1 MNIGTYQEPAM
12 ITSPPLPRRQLLQG
26 AAALALSALALTS
39 RSQEKP
45 LSATST
51 STAAALTPKR
61 VVFVVSNEVD
71 PGHAGFPIGYY
82 LTELAHPYWA
92 FQQRGYVMDIASP
105 NGGRVVHDAMSDPEG
120 GRFGPPQDFLSIG
133 FKHSP
138 KVKPLLEKTRKLSEV
153 KVADYDAIFVIGGLG
168 PMVTFTDNAELH
180 TLFASFYEAGKV
192 SATICHGSVILLKTR
207 LSNGRLLA
215 EGKQWTG
222 FCDTEEE
229 IVDKAYSKQVQP
241 FRIETEAKK
250 IANTTF
256 VQGPAFKPFAVR
268 DGLLISG
275 QQGSSGGRTAEFVI
289 QALES

>member
-1 MNIGTYQEPAM
+1 MH
-12 ITSPPLPRRQLLQG
+12 SLPPLSRRQTLLG
-26 AAALALSALALTS
+26 AAALTLSGLAQTS
-39 RSQEKP
+39 QSQEKSTTTTA
-45 LSATST
+45 SAPVPV
-51 STAAALTPKR
+51 PKR
-61 VVFVVSNEVD
+61 IVFVVSNEVS
-71 PGHAGFPIGYY
+71 PGPAGFPIGYY

-92 FQQRGYVMDIASP
+92 FQQRGYIMDVASP

-138 KVKPLLEKTRKLSEV
+138 KVKPLLENTKKLSDV

-168 PMVTFTDNAELH
+168 PMVTFTDNTELH
-180 TLFASFYEAGKV
+180 KLFASFYEAGKV

-207 LSNGRLLA
+207 LTNGKLLA

-222 FCDTEEE
+222 FCDAEEE

-241 FRIETEAKK
+241 FRIETEARK
-250 IANTTF
+250 IANTRF
-256 VQGPAFKPFAVR
+256 IQGPPYKPFAVR

-275 QQGSSGGRTAEFVI
+275 QQGSSGGRTGELVI

>member
-1 MNIGTYQEPAM
+1 M

-222 FCDTEEE
+222 FCDAEEE

>member
-1 MNIGTYQEPAM
+1 MNPTQ
-12 ITSPPLPRRQLLQG
+12 TLSRRHTLLG
-26 AAALALSALALTS
+26 AAALTLTS
-39 RSQEKP
+39 LPLTSQSQEK
-45 LSATST
+45 LMT
-51 STAAALTPKR
+51 TAASPSAPKR
-61 VVFVVSNEVD
+61 VIFVVSNEVNAG
-71 PGHAGFPIGYY
+71 PAGFPIGYY

-105 NGGRVVHDAMSDPEG
+105 NGGLVSHDAMSDPEG

-138 KVKPLLEKTRKLSEV
+138 KVKPLLENTKKLSDV

-168 PMVTFTDNAELH
+168 PMVTFTDNIELH

-207 LSNGRLLA
+207 LSNGKLLV

-222 FCDTEEE
+222 FCDAEEE

-250 IANTTF
+250 IANTKF
-256 VQGPAFKPFAVR
+256 VQGPAYKPFAVR

-275 QQGSSGGRTAEFVI
+275 QQGSSGGRAGELVI

>member
-1 MNIGTYQEPAM
+1 MNSSPAL
-12 ITSPPLPRRQLLQG
+12 SRRQILLG
-26 AAALALSALALTS
+26 AGALTLS
-39 RSQEKP
+39 SLPLISQSQEKTMTTI
-45 LSATST
+45 SAP
-51 STAAALTPKR
+51 ALKR
-61 VVFVVSNEVD
+61 VIFVVSNEVN
-71 PGHAGFPIGYY
+71 PGLAGFPIGYY

-92 FQQRGYVMDIASP
+92 FQQRGYTMDIASP
-105 NGGRVVHDAMSDPEG
+105 NGGRAVHDAMSDPEG
-120 GRFGPPQDFLSIG
+120 GRFGSAQDFLSIG

-138 KVKPLLEKTRKLSEV
+138 KVKPLLENTKKLSDV
-153 KVADYDAIFVIGGLG
+153 KVTDYDAIFVIGGLG
-168 PMVTFTDNAELH
+168 PMVTFTDNTELH
-180 TLFASFYEAGKV
+180 KLFSSFYEAGKV

-207 LSNGRLLA
+207 LANGKLLA

-222 FCDTEEE
+222 FCDAEEE

-250 IANTTF
+250 IPSTRF

-275 QQGSSGGRTAEFVI
+275 QQGSSGARTAELVI

>member
-1 MNIGTYQEPAM
+1 M
-12 ITSPPLPRRQLLQG
+12 ISNASLLRRNVLKS
-26 AAALALSALALTS
+26 AAAFSLSSLSLTS
-39 RSQEKP
+39 QSQEKTMTTP
-45 LSATST
+45 TATPV
-51 STAAALTPKR
+51 PKR
-61 VVFVVSNEVD
+61 VVFVVSNEVN
-71 PGHAGFPIGYY
+71 PGPAGFPIGYY

-92 FQQRGYVMDIASP
+92 FQQRGYTMDIASP
-105 NGGRVVHDAMSDPEG
+105 NGGRAVHDAMSDPEG

-138 KVKPLLEKTRKLSEV
+138 KVKPLLENTKKLSEI

-180 TLFASFYEAGKV
+180 KLFAAFFEAGKV
-192 SATICHGSVILLKTR
+192 STTICHGSVILLKTR
-207 LSNGRLLA
+207 LSNGKLLA

-222 FCDTEEE
+222 FCDAEEE

-250 IANTTF
+250 IPNTTF
-256 VQGPAFKPFAVR
+256 VQGPAYKPFAVR

-275 QQGSSGGRTAEFVI
+275 QQGSSGGRTAELVI
-289 QALES
+289 QALEG

>member
-1 MNIGTYQEPAM
+1 MNSNM
-12 ITSPPLPRRQLLQG
+12 SLSRRQTLQG
-26 AAALALSALALTS
+26 AAMLTLSSLPLTS

-45 LSATST
+45 MTTTSAPM
-51 STAAALTPKR
+51 PKR
-61 VVFVVSNEVD
+61 VVFVVSNEVN
-71 PGHAGFPIGYY
+71 PGPAGFPIGFY
-82 LTELAHPYWA
+82 LTELSHPYWA
-92 FQQRGYVMDIASP
+92 FQQRGYTMDIASP
-105 NGGRVVHDAMSDPEG
+105 NGGRAVHDAMSDPEG

-138 KVKPLLEKTRKLSEV
+138 KVKPLLESTKKLSDV

-168 PMVTFTDNAELH
+168 PMVTFTDNTELH
-180 TLFASFYEAGKV
+180 KLFASFYEAGKV

-207 LSNGRLLA
+207 LANGKLLA

-222 FCDTEEE
+222 FCDAEEE

-250 IANTTF
+250 IANTKF
-256 VQGPAFKPFAVR
+256 VQGPAYKPFAVR

-275 QQGSSGGRTAEFVI
+275 QQGSSGARTAELVI
-289 QALES
+289 QALEG